1 MQGWILKPAYFEE
14 GRKYPVIVEVH
25 GGPQSN
31 YGYAMFHEIQ
41 WFAAQGYAIVFVN
54 PRGSMSYGQ
63 EFVNV
68 VRHHYGENDAADVLH
83 GLDAAL
89 DQFDLLDGNYGGFMT
104 NWLVGQTDRF
114 LSVSQCSTGFPSMA
128 SAILDRCS

>member
-1 MQGWILKPAYFEE
+1 M
-14 GRKYPVIVEVH
+14 IVEVH

-89 DQFDLLDGNYGGFMT
+89 DQFDLLDGNR
-104 NWLVGQTDRF
+104 VA
-114 LSVSQCSTGFPSMA
+114 LSITTWRNCGTSRRSNTHLA
-128 SAILDRCS
+128 SRRRYC